1 MRTSAD
7 SSSAENGEDS
17 RNLAKRFDEVR
28 TVSISRIA
36 RWTVDGCGGGGGRSF
51 VRSSASALMTNDRA
65 TLLIH
70 RPPNWPAA
78 VGAASP
84 PDPSRRH
91 RVCVSPTSVSDVLF
105 LLLLLLLLFRFPF
118 LTEFFSE
125 KGRRK
130 KHTRAPVPRLELG
143 GVHFRGVDRVFG
155 TFFFFLISNNEQR
168 TTCD

>member
-105 LLLLLLLLFRFPF
+105 LLLLLLLFRFPF